1 MGEHTLLRQVYL
13 PAYVSTAKA
22 QRMLGYRP
30 RPVRR
35 GIREALRWYQEQGL
49 LSPERP
55 LTPRGV
61 VELGGP

>member
-1 MGEHTLLRQVYL
+1 
-13 PAYVSTAKA
+13 
-22 QRMLGYRP
+22 MLGYRP

-49 LSPERP
+49 LSRERP

-61 VELGGP
+61 VEIS